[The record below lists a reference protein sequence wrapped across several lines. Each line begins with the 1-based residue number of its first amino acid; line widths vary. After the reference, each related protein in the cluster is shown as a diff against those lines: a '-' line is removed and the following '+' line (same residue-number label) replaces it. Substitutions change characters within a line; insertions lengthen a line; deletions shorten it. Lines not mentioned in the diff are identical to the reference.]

1 MEQVETGHASHT
13 RLSALLSHLMRKCQK
28 TKSRLV
34 HLSVMSRPVMTSQ
47 HDLCS
52 VSAHLTHLH
61 YLWDVLL
68 RHFQVSDILPYG
80 RLLESGPTV
89 GLLHGED
96 GRCAGCLGRPAQ
108 AERPRSESEG
118 P

>member
-1 MEQVETGHASHT
+1 MEQVGTGHTSHA
-13 RLSALLSHLMRKCQK
+13 RLSAFVSQRKCQK
-28 TKSRLV
+28 TKSLV
-34 HLSVMSRPVMTSQ
+34 HLSVISRPVMKSR

-52 VSAHLTHLH
+52 VSVSLTHLL
-61 YLWDVLL
+61 YLLDVLL
-68 RHFQVSDILPYG
+68 RHFQVSDILPDG

-96 GRCAGCLGRPAQ
+96 GRRAGRLGCPAQ

>member
-1 MEQVETGHASHT
+1 MGHASHS
-13 RLSALLSHLMRKCQK
+13 RLSAFVSHLMRKCQK
-28 TKSRLV
+28 TKPHLV
-34 HLSVMSRPVMTSQ
+34 HLSVMSRPIITSR

-52 VSAHLTHLH
+52 VSASLTRVL
-61 YLWDVLL
+61 YLLNVLL
-68 RHFQVSDILPYG
+68 RHFQVSDILPDG

-96 GRCAGCLGRPAQ
+96 GWRAGRLGRPAQ